1 MKRLVLTVMIFGASV
16 TSVPATEKIYRLG
29 DLEPSATS
37 AEITRSV
44 ILPELAML
52 GFREQVNLAV
62 DERVGNAA
70 AFPRL
75 AQELVL
81 SRPDAIIAFG
91 GNAILAARNAT
102 STIPIVT
109 FGPDLIQLGVAA
121 SLARPGGNVTG
132 VVVLGVELDAKRLDL
147 LHQTVPTARRMA
159 ALVSRSDILSSESAM
174 RAVAANNGI
183 ELVVFEGDGPD
194 DYPAAF
200 AAMHAAGAQALAIT
214 ATPYFYR
221 DAALLARLAS
231 EAGLPTICEFAETAY
246 SGCLLGYG
254 PDRPELR
261 RRMAHQVAQIF
272 RGAAPG
278 DLPIEQPTHYGFAIN
293 LKTANALGLTV
304 PQSLLARADEVI
316 E

>member
-1 MKRLVLTVMIFGASV
+1 VKRFVLTLVMLGASV
-16 TSVPATEKIYRLG
+16 TAVPAAEKIYRLG
-29 DLEPSATS
+29 DLEPTAAS

-44 ILPELAML
+44 ILPELATL
-52 GFREQVNLAV
+52 GFKEQVNLAV
-62 DERVGNAA
+62 DERVGDAT

-91 GNAILAARNAT
+91 GNAILAAHNAD
-102 STIPIVT
+102 STVPIVA
-109 FGPDLIQLGVAA
+109 FGGDLVQLGLAA

-132 VVVLGVELDAKRLDL
+132 VVLLGVELDAKRLEL
-147 LHQTVPTARRMA
+147 LHETVPTVRRMA
-159 ALVSRSDILSSESAM
+159 ALVTRSARISSEVKM

-183 ELVVFEGDGPD
+183 ELLVFEGDGPD

-200 AAMHAAGAQALAIT
+200 AAMRAAGAQALAMT
-214 ATPYFYR
+214 ATPNYYR
-221 DAALLARLAS
+221 DAALLARLAL
-231 EAGLPTICEFAETAY
+231 EAGLPTICEFAETAHF
-246 SGCLLGYG
+246 GCLIGYG

-261 RRMAHQVAQIF
+261 RRMAHQVARIF

-278 DLPIEQPTHYGFAIN
+278 DLPIEQPTHYELAIN
-293 LKTANALGLTV
+293 LNTAKALGLTV
-304 PQSLLARADEVI
+304 PQSLLAGADEVI

>member
-1 MKRLVLTVMIFGASV
+1 MIFGASV

-174 RAVAANNGI
+174 RAVAANIGI
-183 ELVVFEGDGPD
+183 ELLVLEADGPD

-200 AAMHAAGAQALAIT
+200 AAMHAAGAQALAMT
-214 ATPYFYR
+214 GTPNFYR
-221 DAALLARLAS
+221 DAALIARLAL
-231 EAGLPTICEFAETAY
+231 EAGLPTICEFAETAH